1 MTGDATNGTIL
12 VASCTLKGGRW
23 WEGIGMDTGGETPT
37 HVPC

>member
-12 VASCTLKGGRW
+12 VASCTLTDGGW
-23 WEGIGMDTGGETPT
+23 WEGIGIDTGQERPA